1 MGDKMDKHSDMW
13 LVIKI
18 RNHIFQKLFL
28 RSNFLVSLLI
38 DDSR

>member
-28 RSNFLVSLLI
+28 RSNRKTELLL
-38 DDSR
+38 S